1 MAMNAPAT
9 PPSAPATPPPAAQPA
24 APTAPA
30 TPPNALPANAQPA
43 APAPH
48 QGTQTAPQTLQ
59 QVLEARRAALNP
71 EAAPAPAQSPDGQPN
86 PNPAQP
92 QQPQAPEAPQTPPE
106 SPANA
111 PQTPTPEQLA
121 AQAAMFQLAQ
131 QNPQQLIQMLQA
143 AQPQPENKPQPDAP
157 ARPTPEQYHQ
167 TLLAEAQQHI
177 QARPPITAKGLF
189 GEDNAEELGLG
200 NKDFSGDL
208 EAFVQATMAPVLGT
222 LLSQLYALQHHFDQQ
237 FTQVRPVL
245 ETHQFT
251 EVQREAGK
259 QLEEAFPALKARD
272 PQAVAYCDK
281 RFNELAPILLP
292 PEILNNPQSNPKEYA
307 RIMTSIARIAASEF
321 ASVPPAQA
329 PAPSPTIPA
338 PASVPPEPQQIAP
351 AYRNHLGQFKANQ
364 APRTL
369 DEYNQKRIE
378 TLFPKR

>member
-1 MAMNAPAT
+1 MAMNAPVT
-9 PPSAPATPPPAAQPA
+9 PQAAPATPPPAAQPA
-24 APTAPA
+24 APTQ
-30 TPPNALPANAQPA
+30 PANAVPASATPA
-43 APAPH
+43 APAQH
-48 QGTQTAPQTLQ
+48 QGTTTAPSTLQ

-71 EAAPAPAQSPDGQPN
+71 EPPAQAPQSPEGQP
-86 PNPAQP
+86 PANPAQP
-92 QQPQAPEAPQTPPE
+92 QAPQTPEAPQIPDA

-111 PQTPTPEQLA
+111 PQAPTPEQLA

-131 QNPQQLIQMLQA
+131 SNPQQLIQMLQA
-143 AQPQPENKPQPDAP
+143 AQPQPENKPQTDAP

-167 TLLAEAQQHI
+167 TLLAEAQQHM
-177 QARPPITAKGLF
+177 QARPAITAEGLF
-189 GEDNAEELGLG
+189 GTDNAEEMGLV
-200 NKDFSGDL
+200 NKDFSSDL

-222 LLSQLYALQHHFDQQ
+222 LLSNLYALQHHFDQQ

-272 PQAVAYCDK
+272 PQAVAYADR

-292 PEILNNPQSNPKEYA
+292 PEILNNPQSNPREYA

-321 ASVPPAQA
+321 ASVPPAQT
-329 PAPSPTIPA
+329 PATSPTIPA

-351 AYRNHLGQFKANQ
+351 AYRNHLGQFKANA

-369 DEYNQKRIE
+369 DEFNQRRIE